1 MPKSHHV
8 GLDTLSFAVYDAIA
22 HFNDGAISA
31 LHILSDVNMDAGVH
45 MMKGLQVQNFLRR
58 KHSAYRMSESQQKRR
73 TIIRHNRKKKQDVNL
88 EKEGPTYEAGGF
100 EETLNIVDV
109 YYCIILTLLFF
120 VDFWC
125 FSLCACAGRLI
136 TF

>member
-1 MPKSHHV
+1 MIWNRVPKSHHV

-58 KHSAYRMSESQQKRR
+58 KHSAYRMTESQQKRR
-73 TIIRHNRKKKQDVNL
+73 TIIRHNRKKQQDVNL

-100 EETLNIVDV
+100 
-109 YYCIILTLLFF
+109 
-120 VDFWC
+120 
-125 FSLCACAGRLI
+125 
-136 TF
+136 